1 MQEPELD
8 IDFLCGKLFT
18 SRTQLYLKIKSIT
31 GQSTGEFIRTAR
43 LKKAIHIMTHEN
55 VPLSTVAERIGLQSA
70 SYFSRVFRKEYGQSP
85 SEFMQSMSKAK

>member
-1 MQEPELD
+1 
-8 IDFLCGKLFT
+8 
-18 SRTQLYLKIKSIT
+18 
-31 GQSTGEFIRTAR
+31 
-43 LKKAIHIMTHEN
+43 MTHEN